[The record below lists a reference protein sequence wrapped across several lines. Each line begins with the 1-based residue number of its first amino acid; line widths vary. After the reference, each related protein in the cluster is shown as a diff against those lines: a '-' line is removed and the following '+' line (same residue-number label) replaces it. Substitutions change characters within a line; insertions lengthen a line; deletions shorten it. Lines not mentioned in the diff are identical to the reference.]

1 MKFPTLSFFLTKI
14 CSPDCHVL
22 SVACRWWANYALA
35 NKSTASLL
43 FAYTVFWDYYFL
55 LCHRYNE
62 IRVRYYYM
70 LFVDTRMRRG
80 YRWER
85 VVLLI
90 WFSSCSYRNRFAVCL
105 LFARLK
111 PSAPEVNPDNM
122 SKATDGI
129 LCTVNIMCIYVPTL
143 SFKINR
149 LTVKRA
155 RRFY

>member
-1 MKFPTLSFFLTKI
+1 MFTGLSCTLSHVGGEPIKRLQTRVLRPFCLRIQFFEIIIFCYVTDIMRFVSDIII
-14 CSPDCHVL
+14 C
-22 SVACRWWANYALA
+22 
-35 NKSTASLL
+35 
-43 FAYTVFWDYYFL
+43 FL
-55 LCHRYNE
+55 LTHGWD
-62 IRVRYYYM
+62 V
-70 LFVDTRMRRG
+70 G
-80 YRWER
+80 HRWER
-85 VVLLI
+85 VVLLM
-90 WFSSCSYRNRFAVCL
+90 WFSSCSYRNRFAVCS

-149 LTVKRA
+149 LTVKRT